1 MKVDVYWLSREIK
14 KKSGKTYKELLQE
27 EEDAAGSAI
36 SDKQQDCGVGYY
48 RSSWIRQYKLFL

>member
-14 KKSGKTYKELLQE
+14 KKSGKTYKELTSGK
-27 EEDAAGSAI
+27 EDAAGSVS